1 MNAVLLH
8 ERLEKAILKLGP
20 PDARGLRQG
29 REALRHHLAELEELL
44 KGRDWLAGRRMT
56 QADLIAAAHLSVM
69 DYFGEMPWASFP
81 ALKAWY
87 APIKSRPSFRP
98 LLTDR
103 FPGVAPPVHYA
114 DLDF

>member
-1 MNAVLLH
+1 MDERGRDGRAVTNL
-8 ERLEKAILKLGP
+8 
-20 PDARGLRQG
+20 
-29 REALRHHLAELEELL
+29 EALVRWHHPVH
-44 KGRDWLAGRRMT
+44 GWVPP
-56 QADLIAAAHLSVM
+56 ADLIAAAHLSVM

-98 LLTDR
+98 LLSDR